1 MTYEITSF
9 KNKVLVSAETHKK
22 ADEAREA
29 LLLAKLGKIRGECD
43 RIYYDEMNGPL
54 TVRREVYDLF
64 NGTWHRMI
72 AYPK

>member
-1 MTYEITSF
+1 MIFEITVY
-9 KNKVLVSAETHKK
+9 KGKDLVSMETHKR

-43 RIYYDEMNGPL
+43 RIYYDEMNGPF

-64 NGTWHRMI
+64 NGTWHKMV
-72 AYPK
+72 AYPR